1 MLERAGL
8 ALADEGAIVPARRL
22 ETPVRR
28 ERSCRTAVRE
38 AYTSGTTGA
47 CAPKAGPIVAPAA
60 GRTEHQPLACPP
72 PSGGSTGMERQ
83 ASERL
88 RSASMR
94 LGRALLLALWASEL
108 VALLTASATPA
119 AVARPLLLAYG
130 AVALLQVGPA
140 SRRLALALA
149 LPAVVL
155 ALVEGRPTL
164 LLEGLD
170 QALLYPAFLGTI
182 TLVRALAAVHPAVER
197 ARERT
202 ERLPNEARALGFFLG
217 GHLFGAVLTA
227 GSFAL
232 LAPLADPR
240 ASEAERARL
249 AAMALRGSCL
259 AVLWSPFFVGMA
271 LVTRHFPEL
280 ALWRVTLLGL
290 ALSLLAL
297 LLTLATDAR
306 GAARFLAPALAA
318 LAPLLPPV
326 GGAAAAIVL
335 VASLS
340 GLPSL
345 AAVLLVTPPAAA
357 LWLSTRPR
365 GTARAVASR
374 TFELAGR
381 LAEEMLLVGVVTVLG
396 RVLAASSGTAHLAGP
411 ILAGALPGWLLLGGA
426 LAVIVLLAVLG
437 LHPLATVA
445 ITMALLT
452 EGPPPVTPLAL
463 AGLGLMGWA
472 LGTMLGST
480 SLSLLVARNAFELPA
495 RALSPGPNGRFVLLF
510 GALAVALLALL
521 DALGRP
527 GAPTIP

>member
-1 MLERAGL
+1 M
-8 ALADEGAIVPARRL
+8 
-22 ETPVRR
+22 
-28 ERSCRTAVRE
+28 
-38 AYTSGTTGA
+38 
-47 CAPKAGPIVAPAA
+47 
-60 GRTEHQPLACPP
+60 
-72 PSGGSTGMERQ
+72 GMERR

-88 RSASMR
+88 RSASIG

-108 VALLTASATPA
+108 VALLTGSATPA
-119 AVARPLLLAYG
+119 AFARPLLLAYG

-140 SRRLALALA
+140 SRRLALGLA

-155 ALVEGRPTL
+155 ALVEGRPAL

-182 TLVRALAAVHPAVER
+182 ALVRALAAAHPAVDR
-197 ARERT
+197 ARQRAQA
-202 ERLPNEARALGFFLG
+202 LPSEARTLGFFLG
-217 GHLFGAVLTA
+217 GHAFGAVMTA

-240 ASEAERARL
+240 ASGAERARL

-271 LVTRHFPEL
+271 LVTRHLPEL

-290 ALSLLAL
+290 VLAALAL

-357 LWLSTRPR
+357 LWLATRPR

-381 LAEEMLLVGVVTVLG
+381 LPEEMLLVGVVTVLG
-396 RVLAASSGTAHLAGP
+396 RVLAASSGTELLAAPLLSG
-411 ILAGALPGWLLLGGA
+411 LVPGWLLLGGL
-426 LAVIVLLAVLG
+426 LASIVLLAILG

-452 EGPPPVTPLAL
+452 ESAPPVTPLAL

-480 SLSLLVARNAFELPA
+480 SLSLLVARSAFELPA

-510 GALAVALLALL
+510 GGLSVALLALL

-527 GAPTIP
+527 GAPTIV